1 MQGLPYHIA
10 ARISSLDTHRSY
22 DSCHPKTAIEQH
34 GQHQVPTIENS
45 GNVQA
50 LPYEGIFKSRP
61 VKFVVGKAKEEFF
74 LHSTMVANC
83 SEALGK
89 MVNRPVVEG
98 QNRDVQLADDVDDAN
113 TFTAFS
119 EFIYSGD
126 YHMPMIPSDMSPPS
140 PSKPRTT
147 WVPPHMRTTKLKAT
161 KSKKIE
167 FHTLK
172 TKWLEFTQSKEYGY
186 EDNAAAAPNLNT
198 GNLDTD
204 YSEFFIAHAKVFM
217 FAECYGIVGLTSL
230 AIQKLHKAL
239 CGFRL
244 SRERVGDIV
253 ALVRFC
259 YERPGSQRLR
269 DLVVSYSVAIL
280 DSDITIDH
288 FRGVLKERA
297 AFAEDIALL
306 LGQQLVRS
314 REAL

>member
-1 MQGLPYHIA
+1 MQGLPYDVLVDA
-10 ARISSLDTHRSY
+10 HRSY

-45 GNVQA
+45 GNVQD

-74 LHSTMVANC
+74 LHSTMVANS

-89 MVNRPVVEG
+89 MVNRPVAEG
-98 QNRDVQLADDVDDAN
+98 QNRDIQLADDVDDAN

-147 WVPPHMRTTKLKAT
+147 WVPPQLRTTNLQLRRM
-161 KSKKIE
+161 I
-167 FHTLK
+167 
-172 TKWLEFTQSKEYGY
+172 
-186 EDNAAAAPNLNT
+186 PNLNT

-217 FAECYGIVGLTSL
+217 FAECYGIV
-230 AIQKLHKAL
+230 H
-239 CGFRL
+239 R
-244 SRERVGDIV
+244 
-253 ALVRFC
+253 
-259 YERPGSQRLR
+259 
-269 DLVVSYSVAIL
+269 
-280 DSDITIDH
+280 
-288 FRGVLKERA
+288 
-297 AFAEDIALL
+297 
-306 LGQQLVRS
+306 
-314 REAL
+314 